1 MASKKINIVVLAGGT
16 GGHIFPAMA
25 AADCMRAQGVD
36 ITWMGAT
43 GGMETQIVP
52 EAEFEIDT
60 IPVKKLR
67 GVGLLSWLL
76 LPVTLL
82 IAVAR
87 AWKILGKRQ
96 PDAVLAMGG
105 FASGPGGLAAW
116 LRRIPIVVH
125 EQNAI
130 PGLTNRV
137 LSIFARNILCGFPG
151 VFAGL
156 PKARHVGNPVRKEI
170 TSIPAPKE
178 RFSDR
183 SGPLRLLIVGGSSGA
198 QVLNQVLPEATA
210 NIEQQKRPE
219 IWHQTGQ
226 KGAIE
231 TVLHYRKHDV
241 EAKVDAFIEDMA
253 GAFAWADL
261 AICRAGAMTI
271 AELAAAGM
279 ASILVPYPFAV
290 DDHQTVN
297 AGFLVDNGAA
307 LLIPETEFRA
317 RRLAETITELG
328 DNRDVVLGMAEKA
341 RSCASPDAAEVVAEI
356 CMEAA
361 HAKSN

>member
-1 MASKKINIVVLAGGT
+1 MASKKISIMVLAGGT
-16 GGHIFPAMA
+16 GGHIFPALA
-25 AADCMRAQGVD
+25 VADCLRAQGVD

-43 GGMETQIVP
+43 GGMETEIVKK
-52 EAEFEIDT
+52 AEFEIDSVP
-60 IPVKKLR
+60 IKKLR

-76 LPVTLL
+76 LPVNLF

-87 AWKILGKRQ
+87 AWVILGKRR
-96 PDAVLAMGG
+96 PNTVLAMGG
-105 FASGPGGLAAW
+105 FAAGPGGLAAW

-137 LSIFARNILCGFPG
+137 LSIFARKVLCGFPN
-151 VFAGL
+151 VFTSL
-156 PKARHVGNPVRKEI
+156 PKAQHVGNPVRQEI
-170 TSIPAPKE
+170 NDIPVPKE

-183 SGPLRLLIVGGSSGA
+183 SGPLRLLIIGGSSGA
-198 QVLNQVLPEATA
+198 HVLNKVLPEATA
-210 NIEQQKRPE
+210 NIEEQKRPE

-226 KGAIE
+226 QDAIE
-231 TVLHYRKHDV
+231 TVLHYRKYDI
-241 EAKVDAFIEDMA
+241 EAKVDAFIDDMA

-307 LLIPETEFRA
+307 LLIPETEFRV

-328 DNRDVVLGMAEKA
+328 NNRDVVLGMADKA
-341 RSCASPDAAEVVAEI
+341 RSCASPGAAEVVAEI